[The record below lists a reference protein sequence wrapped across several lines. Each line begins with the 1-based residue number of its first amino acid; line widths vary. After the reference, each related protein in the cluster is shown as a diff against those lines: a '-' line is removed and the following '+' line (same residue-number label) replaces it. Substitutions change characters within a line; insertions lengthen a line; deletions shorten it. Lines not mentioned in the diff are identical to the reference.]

1 MKKRKSACSC
11 KGLADQYM
19 TLVTIYAAIIN
30 QEFDNADDL
39 EIFAEFLVSLG
50 EQLSLAASV
59 RGNCED
65 ENEESDFEVDVN
77 DPQLTVN
84 SPDNNIQRTYIKNK
98 SQNKKKKGNKKHKSN
113 NSKNK

>member
-1 MKKRKSACSC
+1 MKKRRSICSC

-39 EIFAEFLVSLG
+39 EILADFLISLG

-59 RGNCED
+59 RGNCESN
-65 ENEESDFEVDVN
+65 NEEVDFEVDVN
-77 DPQLTVN
+77 DPQLGGN
-84 SPDNNIQRTYIKNK
+84 IMESSPHKKRKSNNI
-98 SQNKKKKGNKKHKSN
+98 KKKKK
-113 NSKNK
+113 

>member
-1 MKKRKSACSC
+1 MKRRKYSCSC

-39 EIFAEFLVSLG
+39 EIFADFLISLG

-59 RGNCED
+59 RGNCEAN
-65 ENEESDFEVDVN
+65 NEGVDFEVDVN
-77 DPQLTVN
+77 DVQN
-84 SPDNNIQRTYIKNK
+84 SSTPIESSTERTYIDKNHSKKKVRKKSNKNK
-98 SQNKKKKGNKKHKSN
+98 
-113 NSKNK
+113 KNKM